1 MNRHDDTSG
10 VPDHAHDHNHHHNS
24 SDHHDHEHGTGPLA
38 RLRQFLHLEHHHHGS
53 VDAELAMNSLGM
65 RALLWSFGGLM
76 LTALIQVVIV
86 IYTGSAGLLADTIHN
101 FGDASTAIPLA
112 IAFWLARRAP
122 TRRFTFGWGRAEDL
136 AGLFI
141 VLAILFSAAVAGYE
155 SVNRLI
161 EGRVPTHIPWALA
174 AGVIGFLGNEAV
186 AQFRI
191 SVGRRIGSAALV
203 ADGYHARV
211 DGFTS
216 LAAVA
221 GLLGVLVGV
230 PIADPIAGLAITAM
244 IVWIVVRNAAPAVLR
259 RMLDGVEPDTVD
271 TVEHAAAHVPGIR
284 GVTGVQARWC
294 GHRLL
299 VNLTVDMSPTTTV
312 TQANLAADSV
322 RDQIRAHVP
331 HTGRIHVEVTPAPS
345 G

>member
-1 MNRHDDTSG
+1 MNRHDESPT
-10 VPDHAHDHNHHHNS
+10 DHDHYHDHNS
-24 SDHHDHEHGTGPLA
+24 PSDHDHDHEHGTGLLS
-38 RLRQFLHLEHHHHGS
+38 RLKQLLRLEHHHHGA
-53 VDAELAMNSLGM
+53 VDSELATNSLGM

-101 FGDASTAIPLA
+101 FGDASTAIPLG

-174 AGVIGFLGNEAV
+174 AGFIGFLGNEAV

-203 ADGYHARV
+203 ADGYHARI

-216 LAAVA
+216 LAAVV
-221 GLLGVLVGV
+221 GLLGVLAGV
-230 PIADPIAGLAITAM
+230 PVADPIAGLVITAM
-244 IVWIVVRNAAPAVLR
+244 IIWIVVRDAAPAVLR
-259 RMLDGVEPDTVD
+259 RILDGVDPDTID
-271 TVEHAAAHVPGIR
+271 TVEHAAGHVPGIQAVR
-284 GVTGVQARWC
+284 GVWARWC

-299 VNLTVDMSPTTTV
+299 VDLTVDMAATTTV
-312 TQANLAADSV
+312 ARASEVSNSV
-322 RDQIRAHVP
+322 RDQVRNHLP
-331 HTGRIHVEVTPAPS
+331 HTGRIHVEVIPTPME
-345 G
+345 